1 MKRLEGPPFSRT
13 IAPFFLLGIVE
24 PPDYRRPPELVLE
37 LVPSTSPRISPPPR
51 SRSRGPR
58 WGEAPH
64 HPHLPP
70 PQVLFPPSNHSPLS
84 FSLFLHN
91 SSSLS
96 AAQSFHWELGI
107 LGESTWNTKIRS
119 KFSKPFLCCPT
130 FPWLSVWVREEK
142 NYNECMFLAFKYD
155 NTIKYDQ
162 LKVWLLIKYVMWT
175 YLSWAIGH
183 TKLSCSVL
191 WFKRCPCMA
200 LQPIN

>member
-70 PQVLFPPSNHSPLS
+70 PQFLFPPSNHSPLS

-107 LGESTWNTKIRS
+107 LGESTWNIRINGRNWTNNLLFAQHSLGFPFESEKS
-119 KFSKPFLCCPT
+119 KTIINACFKPL
-130 FPWLSVWVREEK
+130 
-142 NYNECMFLAFKYD
+142 
-155 NTIKYDQ
+155 
-162 LKVWLLIKYVMWT
+162 
-175 YLSWAIGH
+175 
-183 TKLSCSVL
+183 L
-191 WFKRCPCMA
+191 WFKRCPFMA
-200 LQPIN
+200 VQPIN